1 MVAHDK
7 LSLAGLTTRDTGYLV
22 RQYLTHV
29 FICGLMFGVPYVLF
43 YGMALGSDPASDS
56 GGGKAP
62 DLFLLVAMLIGT
74 VTILPDLMKE
84 ASRFLIKIGQAAYQ
98 ASFLSWFIWLPL
110 FAAALYI
117 LWYLGPT
124 VYCLLFILVFLPG
137 AWVLDDYKQLLLE
150 KREKGEGVQ
159 GLTLDAP

>member
-1 MVAHDK
+1 MVAHNK
-7 LSLAGLTTRDTGYLV
+7 LSLAGLTTRDTRYLV

-29 FICGLMFGVPYVLF
+29 FVCGLMFGVPYVLF
-43 YGMALGSDPASDS
+43 YGMTLGSDPASGS
-56 GGGKAP
+56 GRGRAP

-84 ASRFLIKIGQAAYQ
+84 AGRFLIKIGQAAYR
-98 ASFLSWFIWLPL
+98 ASVLSRFIWFPL

-117 LWYLGPT
+117 LWYLGPI
-124 VYCLLFILVFLPG
+124 VYCLFFILVFLPG

-150 KREKGEGVQ
+150 KRERGEGVH

>member
-7 LSLAGLTTRDTGYLV
+7 LSLAGLTTRDTWYLV

-29 FICGLMFGVPYVLF
+29 FVCGLMFGVPYVLF
-43 YGMALGSDPASDS
+43 YGMTLGSDPASGS
-56 GGGKAP
+56 GRGRAP

-84 ASRFLIKIGQAAYQ
+84 AGRFLIKIGQAAYR
-98 ASFLSWFIWLPL
+98 ASVLSRFIWLPL

-117 LWYLGPT
+117 LWYLGPI
-124 VYCLLFILVFLPG
+124 VYCLFFILVFLPG

-150 KREKGEGVQ
+150 KKERGESVQ
-159 GLTLDAP
+159 GLTLEAP

>member
-7 LSLAGLTTRDTGYLV
+7 LSLAGLTTRDTRYLV

-29 FICGLMFGVPYVLF
+29 FVCGLMFGVPYVLF
-43 YGMALGSDPASDS
+43 YGMTLGSDPASGS
-56 GGGKAP
+56 GRGRAP

-84 ASRFLIKIGQAAYQ
+84 AGRFLIKIGQAAYR
-98 ASFLSWFIWLPL
+98 ASFFSRFIWLPL

-117 LWYLGPT
+117 LWYLGPI
-124 VYCLLFILVFLPG
+124 VYCLFFILVFLPG

-150 KREKGEGVQ
+150 KKERGESVQ
-159 GLTLDAP
+159 GLTLEAP

>member
-7 LSLAGLTTRDTGYLV
+7 LRLAGLTTRDARYLV

-29 FICGLMFGVPYVLF
+29 FVCGLMFGVPYVLF
-43 YGMALGSDPASDS
+43 YGMTLGSDPASGS
-56 GGGKAP
+56 GRGRAP

-84 ASRFLIKIGQAAYQ
+84 AGRFLIKIGQAAYR
-98 ASFLSWFIWLPL
+98 ASFFSRFIWLPL

-150 KREKGEGVQ
+150 KKERGESVQ
-159 GLTLDAP
+159 GLTLEAP